1 MMIQVDQVLEV
12 NKDLN
17 QVKGHNQMEMKMMTT
32 DKMIQTIISKNGNKR
47 IKDPTSLKIEEN
59 QIKSNHKINL
69 KEGTMVSMNNL
80 FKILIQNSP
89 PEKMNSKKRNKL
101 ETNIEI
107 LEEVDSTEEEEE
119 EEEVEEV
126 SIVEEDLIEEIETI
140 EVIEVVVE
148 AEVGEEI
155 EDLVIEAL
163 EIEMEVIEVLEIEEE
178 EEEEVEEE
186 EEEVEVLE
194 TEITLE
200 VEMEI
205 MVLEIE
211 TITIIQD
218 LEIEDM
224 EIEKAKTIINHSKI
238 NCN

>member
-1 MMIQVDQVLEV
+1 MDQVDQVQEV

-17 QVKGHNQMEMKMMTT
+17 QVKGLNQMEMKMMTT
-32 DKMIQTIISKNGNKR
+32 AKTIQTIMSKNGNNR
-47 IKDPTSLKIEEN
+47 TKDPTSLKIKEN
-59 QIKSNHKINL
+59 QIKANHKINL

-89 PEKMNSKKRNKL
+89 PEKMNNKKQNKL

-140 EVIEVVVE
+140 EVIEGDVE
-148 AEVGEEI
+148 AEVEEEI
-155 EDLVIEAL
+155 EDLAIEVSG
-163 EIEMEVIEVLEIEEE
+163 IEMEAIEVLEIEEE

-186 EEEVEVLE
+186 VEEAEALE

-224 EIEKAKTIINHSKI
+224 EKEKAKTIINHSKI
-238 NCN
+238 N